1 MNSLLTSIY
10 TEFPVGAWDLTS
22 FLTNAYKQVGEWG
35 KLLLMLLGIILIVVS
50 GVKIWRNFTSESAQ
64 RQPRWGMTICG
75 LLVGGALSISSGWT
89 LLNDIAQGG
98 QKTIQD
104 LGGGAI
110 VFSNIVAHPAEAI
123 RALISF

>member
-1 MNSLLTSIY
+1 
-10 TEFPVGAWDLTS
+10 
-22 FLTNAYKQVGEWG
+22 
-35 KLLLMLLGIILIVVS
+35 
-50 GVKIWRNFTSESAQ
+50 
-64 RQPRWGMTICG
+64 MTICG

>member
-1 MNSLLTSIY
+1 MDSLLTSIY
-10 TEFPVGAWDLTS
+10 TELPVGAWDLTS
-22 FLTNAYKQVGEWG
+22 FLNNAYKQIGEWG

-64 RQPRWGMTICG
+64 RQPRWGMTIAG
-75 LLVGGALSISSGWT
+75 LLVGGALSVSTGWT

-110 VFSNIVAHPAEAI
+110 VFNNIIAHPAEAV
-123 RALISF
+123 RAFLSF

>member
-1 MNSLLTSIY
+1 
-10 TEFPVGAWDLTS
+10 
-22 FLTNAYKQVGEWG
+22 
-35 KLLLMLLGIILIVVS
+35 MLLGIILIIVS

>member
-1 MNSLLTSIY
+1 MNSLLTSVY
-10 TEFPVGAWDLTS
+10 TELSVGAWDLTS
-22 FLTNAYKQVGEWG
+22 FLTNAFKQVSEWG
-35 KLLLMLLGIILIVVS
+35 KLALMLLGIILVVVS
-50 GVKIWRNFTSESAQ
+50 GIKIWRNFVSESAQ

-104 LGGGAI
+104 LGGGAVI
-110 VFSNIVAHPAEAI
+110 LNNVIAHPAEAI
-123 RALISF
+123 RELISF

>member
-10 TEFPVGAWDLTS
+10 TELPVGAWDLTS

-35 KLLLMLLGIILIVVS
+35 NILIVVS

>member
-10 TEFPVGAWDLTS
+10 TELPVGAWDLTS
-22 FLTNAYKQVGEWG
+22 FLNNAYKQIGEWG

-64 RQPRWGMTICG
+64 RQPRWGMTIAG
-75 LLVGGALSISSGWT
+75 LLVGGALSVSTGWT

-110 VFSNIVAHPAEAI
+110 VFNNIIAHPAEAV
-123 RALISF
+123 RAFLSF

>member
-10 TEFPVGAWDLTS
+10 TELPVGAWDLTS
-22 FLTNAYKQVGEWG
+22 FLINAHKQVSEWG

-75 LLVGGALSISSGWT
+75 LLVGGALSISSGWD
-89 LLNDIAQGG
+89 LLNNIAHGG
-98 QKTIQD
+98 QKTIED

-110 VFSNIVAHPAEAI
+110 VFNNIVAHPAEFI

>member
-50 GVKIWRNFTSESAQ
+50 GIKIWRNFTSESAQ

-75 LLVGGALSISSGWT
+75 LFVGGALSISSGWR

-110 VFSNIVAHPAEAI
+110 VFNNIVAHPAEFI

>member
-10 TEFPVGAWDLTS
+10 TELPVGAWDLTS

-50 GVKIWRNFTSESAQ
+50 GVKIGRNFISESAQ

-75 LLVGGALSISSGWT
+75 LLVGGALSISSGWA

>member
-10 TEFPVGAWDLTS
+10 TELPVGAWDLTS
-22 FLTNAYKQVGEWG
+22 FLNNAYKQIGEWG

-64 RQPRWGMTICG
+64 RQPHWGTTIAG
-75 LLVGGALSISSGWT
+75 LLVGGALSVSTGWT

-110 VFSNIVAHPAEAI
+110 VFNNIIAHPAEAV
-123 RALISF
+123 RAFLSF